1 MNHTCMSFCWF
12 TNNLWLVNIK
22 IFSELKWAQ
31 FDFKYIWK
39 NSKQKK
45 SSLCCITSTICLG
58 LLPYFASNLSLS
70 FKPFL
75 IWAHKGLRPNL
86 VPILLIEL
94 EDTAKYVSL
103 VRSLIKVT
111 ITFLI
116 EMVELTD
123 FGHMIIST
131 TYFESHDNIL

>member
-1 MNHTCMSFCWF
+1 M
-12 TNNLWLVNIK
+12 
-22 IFSELKWAQ
+22 
-31 FDFKYIWK
+31 
-39 NSKQKK
+39 
-45 SSLCCITSTICLG
+45 
-58 LLPYFASNLSLS
+58 
-70 FKPFL
+70 
-75 IWAHKGLRPNL
+75 
-86 VPILLIEL
+86 PILLIEL

-103 VRSLIKVT
+103 VRLLIKVT